1 MACPFLQPNIDNT
14 NNGDDNENDDE
25 SVSRVLPV
33 TTTATGSNDH
43 HEEVEEPLNYT
54 TYLGLNSLLSAL
66 RCLSHTDRSDD
77 TTPPVHDE
85 HFFILI
91 HQGNL
96 KQSFIIYR

>member
-1 MACPFLQPNIDNT
+1 MPCPFLRPNFDNMK
-14 NNGDDNENDDE
+14 NGDENEHDDE
-25 SVSRVLPV
+25 NTSPELPI
-33 TTTATGSNDH
+33 TTMATNVNNH
-43 HEEVEEPLNYT
+43 HEEVVKPLTYT
-54 TYLGLNSLLSAL
+54 TYLGLNLLLSAL

-96 KQSFIIYR
+96 KQSFIINR